1 MSNFIKALSLFV
13 GTMIGVGIFGLPYVA
28 SKSGFFV
35 LLFYFLFIGT
45 VGIVI
50 HLIIGDVIVGTKE
63 KHRFPGYV
71 YKYLGKRWGRTSLA
85 SMCFGLFGAQLA
97 YLIIGGTFLQGLTGS
112 ALGPNILI
120 YVLIFF
126 ILGSFLIY
134 RGIKGI
140 ALTSFLILLI
150 FFGLL
155 LFLCFKAIPA
165 IQVSN
170 FFNFD
175 FNYLI
180 LPYGIVVF
188 ALWSSA
194 ILPEVKE
201 ILKGSRKEL
210 RKIIYSGFLVSAITY
225 LLFVSLVFGVSGNAT
240 SQDAFSGLVGKM
252 GSGVIYLGFVFG
264 LITCFSS
271 LIALGLTLKKIFLYD
286 MHMSKNISWLI
297 SAFVPLILFLV
308 GLRQFI
314 QIVSLTGALSVG
326 LEGFIV
332 ILLYRTYL
340 KKKYSRKMNPAYF
353 LLSLFFFFGV
363 IAQVFYMFFK

>member
-1 MSNFIKALSLFV
+1 MSNFIKALSIFV
-13 GTMIGVGIFGLPYVA
+13 GTIIGVGIFGLPFVA

-35 LLFYFLFIGT
+35 LLFYFLLIGT
-45 VGIVI
+45 VAIVI
-50 HLIIGDVIVGTKE
+50 HLIVGDIVIGTKE

-71 YKYLGKRWGRTSLA
+71 YKYLGKAWGRIALM

-97 YLIIGGTFLQGLTGS
+97 YLIIGGSFLQGLVSPFFEMNSLT
-112 ALGPNILI
+112 

-126 ILGSFLIY
+126 TAGSVLVY

-155 LFLCFKAIPA
+155 IFLCFKTIPE

-175 FNYLI
+175 FNYFI

-188 ALWSSA
+188 ALWGSA

-201 ILKGSRKEL
+201 VLKGSRKQL
-210 RKIIYSGFLVSAITY
+210 RKVICTGISISIITY
-225 LLFVSLVFGVSGNAT
+225 LLFTALVFGVSGGTT
-240 SQDAFSGLVGKM
+240 SQDAFSGLVGKI
-252 GSGVIYLGFVFG
+252 GPEVVYIGFIFG

-271 LIALGLTLKKIFLYD
+271 FIALGLTLKKVFLYD
-286 MHMSKNISWLI
+286 MHFSKNKSWLI
-297 SAFVPLILFLV
+297 SAFVPLILFLI
-308 GLRQFI
+308 GLREFI
-314 QIVSLTGALSVG
+314 QIINFTGALAVG

-332 ILLYRTYL
+332 IVLYRAYL
-340 KKKYSRKMNPAYF
+340 RKKHSQKMNPAYF

-363 IAQVFYMFFK
+363 IAGVFYMFFR